1 MHFHIVTS
9 VLLKLNVAAYRQLF
23 NGDIRSHK
31 QVQCTARKV
40 RKDALSDVLDDC
52 QLS

>member
-9 VLLKLNVAAYRQLF
+9 VLLNSKVAAYRQLF

-31 QVQCTARKV
+31 QVQCTARKG
-40 RKDALSDVLDDC
+40 RKGALSDLLDDC